1 MGSYRILRMQIAAI
15 WLFRAHVSGC
25 SQPFVSCS
33 VQFTVI
39 LYLLFAFLF
48 PNKTIL
54 NLVYNACNTSKF
66 ISKANGVYKRN
77 YSFSMKHYGSKLYE

>member
-1 MGSYRILRMQIAAI
+1 MHVENLTVNRRR
-15 WLFRAHVSGC
+15 LFVIIIFCVRAHVSGC

-54 NLVYNACNTSKF
+54 KSLVSSRHDACNERLIAVF
-66 ISKANGVYKRN
+66 
-77 YSFSMKHYGSKLYE
+77 